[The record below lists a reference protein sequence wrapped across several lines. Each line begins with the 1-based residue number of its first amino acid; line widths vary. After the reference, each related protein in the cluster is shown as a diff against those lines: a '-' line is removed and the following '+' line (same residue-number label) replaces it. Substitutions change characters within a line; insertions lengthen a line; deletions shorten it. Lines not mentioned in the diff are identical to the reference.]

1 MLKKKYKLSG
11 YGEVFSKVDYLSEVE
26 YSLLIF
32 ERPSGE
38 EEISGFIKVLDNFI
52 GFTKPYPELVLVLND
67 GRRLPITIPD
77 THHKIVNPTYKI
89 TPIPPGKL
97 IPEEE

>member
-11 YGEVFSKVDYLSEVE
+11 YGEVFSKVDFLSEVE

-32 ERPSGE
+32 ETPSGE
-38 EEISGFIKVLDNFI
+38 EEITGFIKVLDNFV
-52 GFTKPYPELVLVLND
+52 GFTKPYPELALVLSD
-67 GRRLPITIPD
+67 GRRLHITIPD

-89 TPIPPGKL
+89 IPIPPGNL
-97 IPEEE
+97 IPKDD